1 MNNLNIV
8 KALNESFENSIK
20 ESKKLNES
28 SIDKIKS
35 RVKEIQDEEK
45 DKMDVVYDTDADKEI
60 RKYFNYEMD
69 LSELH
74 EKLEKIFGSK
84 AKAAKYFADNE
95 LRIKNQMP
103 EKLNKN
109 PNSNHYNKR
118 ITVNNQDDKPL
129 EETDKSEKPKRKVM
143 KLVKEDETIV
153 VNTPNQKADYSIVD
167 VTELEN
173 VNDGDV
179 QAPDVDA
186 LLTMIQES
194 LKEKYG
200 NDAINIHIHSS
211 SLMENGS
218 FALVDIKTPE
228 ILKEFE
234 KINVNDIAV
243 GKSLILENKSNGIY
257 EFKVNNTSGTTRY
270 LKRTKTPA
278 KTILEWIETEFL
290 SEAKAELDKKKFEE
304 RSTELKNIIDLYL
317 EQRPQ
322 LKMNI
327 ELIKDL
333 IQLSNDEEY
342 KDMIQDKIYEFAAE
356 FPASLHV
363 KQDEDSV
370 KFDVDDSTELKFD
383 SIDEIVA
390 LIFGKEWVKETKL
403 NESEKLNESYQQFNI
418 GEIEVV
424 YNPETQEVMYSIGAD
439 NTQDKKINLSKVPSV
454 DTPYNTET
462 IIKNYIEKQ
471 YGPIPQEDSDEE
483 VPADDTIPADNTPT
497 DEEVPVDD
505 TASTDEDKIEDA
517 DEEPNPLE
525 QDSNSTE
532 SNDNPEAAEDS
543 KSETGTAK
551 FQKIRPNQKITVED
565 VRDNMREGTVQA
577 DSTYIVVEEK
587 SLTDE
592 EFNQY
597 TENLNKPQDFFTGVT
612 PIDRK
617 NYAFNVVKITNS
629 NASYTIL
636 ADPVGY
642 NYGRYIAIVDNM

>member
-1 MNNLNIV
+1 MNNLSIV

-20 ESKKLNES
+20 ENKKLNES
-28 SIDKIKS
+28 SIDKIKN

-45 DKMDVVYDTDADKEI
+45 DKMDVIYDTDADKEI

-118 ITVNNQDDKPL
+118 ITVNKQDNKSL
-129 EETDKSEKPKRKVM
+129 EETDKSEKPKHKIM
-143 KLVKEDETIV
+143 KLVREDETIV

-257 EFKVNNTSGTTRY
+257 EFKVNNISGTTRY

-304 RSTELKNIIDLYL
+304 RSTELKNIIDLFL

-333 IQLSNDEEY
+333 IQISKDEQY
-342 KDMIQDKIYEFAAE
+342 KNMIQDKMYEFAAE

-363 KQDEDSV
+363 KQDEDSI
-370 KFDVDDSTELKFD
+370 KFDVDGSTELKFD
-383 SIDEIVA
+383 NIDEIVT
-390 LIFGKEWVKETKL
+390 LIFGKEWVRESKL

-471 YGPIPQEDSDEE
+471 YGPIPQENSDEE
-483 VPADDTIPADNTPT
+483 VPTDEEIPTDDTI
-497 DEEVPVDD
+497 
-505 TASTDEDKIEDA
+505 STDEDKIEEA
-517 DEEPNPLE
+517 DEELNPLE
-525 QDSNSTE
+525 QDSNNTE
-532 SNDNPEAAEDS
+532 SDDNSEAAEDS

-565 VRDNMREGTVQA
+565 IRDSMREGTVQA

-597 TENLNKPQDFFTGVT
+597 TENLNEPQDFFTGVT

-617 NYAFNVVKITNS
+617 NYAFNVVKITNP
-629 NASYTIL
+629 NASYVIL

-642 NYGRYIAIVDNM
+642 NYGRYIAIVDNI

>member
-20 ESKKLNES
+20 ENKKLNES
-28 SIDKIKS
+28 SIDKIKN

-45 DKMDVVYDTDADKEI
+45 DKMDIVYDTDADKEI

-290 SEAKAELDKKKFEE
+290 SEAKAKLDKKKFEE
-304 RSTELKNIIDLYL
+304 RSAELKNIIDLYL

-333 IQLSNDEEY
+333 IQLSKDEEY
-342 KDMIQDKIYEFAAE
+342 KDMIQDKIYEFVAE

-383 SIDEIVA
+383 SIDEIIA
-390 LIFGKEWVKETKL
+390 LIFGKEWVRETKL

-439 NTQDKKINLSKVPSV
+439 NTQDKKINLSKVLSV

-483 VPADDTIPADNTPT
+483 VPT

-505 TASTDEDKIEDA
+505 TTSTDEDKIEEA

-565 VRDNMREGTVQA
+565 IRDNMREGTVQA

>member
-20 ESKKLNES
+20 ENKKLNES
-28 SIDKIKS
+28 SIDKIKN

-45 DKMDVVYDTDADKEI
+45 DKMDIVYDTDADKEI

-290 SEAKAELDKKKFEE
+290 SEAKAKLDKKKFEE
-304 RSTELKNIIDLYL
+304 RSAELKNIIDLYL

-333 IQLSNDEEY
+333 IQLSKDEEY
-342 KDMIQDKIYEFAAE
+342 KDMIQDKIYEFVAE

-383 SIDEIVA
+383 SIDEIIA
-390 LIFGKEWVKETKL
+390 LIFGKEWVRETKL

-424 YNPETQEVMYSIGAD
+424 YNPETQEVIYSIGAD

-483 VPADDTIPADNTPT
+483 VPT

-505 TASTDEDKIEDA
+505 TTSTDEDKIEEA

-565 VRDNMREGTVQA
+565 IRDNMREGTVQA